1 MDGSHSSAARTALQE
16 RRTALWHALDQV
28 YRQIARTEKRLLR
41 VDARQARL
49 ARARRDSR

>member
-1 MDGSHSSAARTALQE
+1 MHGSHSSAAPTALQE
-16 RRTALWHALDQV
+16 RRAALWQALDQV

-49 ARARRDSR
+49 TRVRRDSR